1 MGYNESEKMA
11 ELETVKK
18 ELKALKSTNTVI
30 RALERTQLS
39 HLKRIEMLKRLE
51 QTPQVKDAIRREEC
65 MLAQLNISKYINDSR
80 TTEERYIEAIN
91 SLEPIDKAIILD
103 SYINGRA
110 YWQIGQKIGFSEEG
124 IRKRVKK
131 ILSTLAKRI

>member
-1 MGYNESEKMA
+1 MA